1 MLETE
6 SAAHSSYLLEGIY
19 HFPQQIKGV
28 TQTMKRL
35 VSVFLVL
42 CMMLSCVA
50 FGETLDGAQG
60 EIMNE
65 VSDVASDEVQT
76 PDEPTQAPV
85 NEDDIVLPDMDD
97 DISILP
103 SDDVNGPDPY
113 RELVLL
119 QRSEERRVGKECRS
133 RWSPYH

>member
-50 FGETLDGAQG
+50 FGETLDGAG
-60 EIMNE
+60 SCGGCNLHWAFG
-65 VSDVASDEVQT
+65 SGLVAGRSAAGHAAAGRAL
-76 PDEPTQAPV
+76 PKAPA
-85 NEDDIVLPDMDD
+85 PA
-97 DISILP
+97 
-103 SDDVNGPDPY
+103 
-113 RELVLL
+113 
-119 QRSEERRVGKECRS
+119 KS
-133 RWSPYH
+133 RKKPHRKK